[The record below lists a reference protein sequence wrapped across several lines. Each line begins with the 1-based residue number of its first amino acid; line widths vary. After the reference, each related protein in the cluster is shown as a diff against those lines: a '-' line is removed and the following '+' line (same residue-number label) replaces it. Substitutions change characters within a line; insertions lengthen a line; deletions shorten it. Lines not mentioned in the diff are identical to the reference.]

1 MQVVFSLKLLAN
13 WFWNQFAARYVFRFW
28 TNHKLYFMAG
38 IDSPT
43 SNCPICEFVY
53 WQKIML
59 RSGESYFRDVAFQ
72 GRRNV
77 CKGFLQLRSL
87 LWMLAK

>member
-1 MQVVFSLKLLAN
+1 
-13 WFWNQFAARYVFRFW
+13 
-28 TNHKLYFMAG
+28 
-38 IDSPT
+38 
-43 SNCPICEFVY
+43 
-53 WQKIML
+53 ML

-72 GRRNV
+72 GRWIV

>member
-1 MQVVFSLKLLAN
+1 MCL
-13 WFWNQFAARYVFRFW
+13 
-28 TNHKLYFMAG
+28 
-38 IDSPT
+38 DSERIINYILWLESIPPR
-43 SNCPICEFVY
+43 PIAHSQIVY